1 MDIGRSVILRRAD
14 ERGEAEHGWLH
25 SRFSFSFAEYY
36 DSAHMGFG
44 ALRVI
49 NDDIIEGGGGFDKH
63 PHHDMEIITYVVEGA
78 LEHKDSTGTGSIL
91 RPGDVQRM
99 TAGSGISHSEFNPQ
113 PDQPTRLL
121 QIWILP
127 EQEGLEPGYEQI
139 RVDPEE
145 MRNQLRV
152 VASRD
157 GHANSLTINQDACL
171 LAARLDP
178 GATLSRPVAAG
189 RRVWVQ
195 LVYGQVRVNGQ
206 AATAGDGIALV
217 APTSLEI
224 EATTAC
230 ELLIF
235 DLA

>member
-78 LEHKDSTGTGSIL
+78 LEHKDSTGTGSII

-99 TAGSGISHSEFNPQ
+99 TAGSGIAHSEFNPQ

-139 RVDPEE
+139 RVEPEE

-152 VASRD
+152 IASRD
-157 GHANSLTINQDACL
+157 GHDNSVTIHQDACL

-195 LVYGQVRVNGQ
+195 LIYGQVRVNGQ
-206 AATAGDGIALV
+206 AGTAGDGIALV